1 VLKQN
6 LCLFLILY
14 CSSIIAGELS
24 LVLLALVNKLSFTA
38 PEAGGTDVLTE
49 LVDGIPF
56 IATTSLIGIAILTFT
71 LIFVV
76 KIDLNWKKQK
86 NKSVILLFVSF
97 SLMLALWYYFFMFM
111 MIMYGFSREK

>member
-1 VLKQN
+1 VLRQN
-6 LCLFLILY
+6 LYLFLILY
-14 CSSIIAGELS
+14 CSSLIAGELS
-24 LVLLALVNKLSFTA
+24 LVVLALVNKLSFTA
-38 PEAGGTDVLTE
+38 PEAGGMDVLTE

-56 IATTSLIGIAILTFT
+56 IATTSLTGIVILTLT

-86 NKSVILLFVSF
+86 RKLVILLLASF
-97 SLMLALWYYFFMFM
+97 SFLLTLWYYFFMFM